1 MLPDCGPAP
10 DRVPGKSLTAKP
22 HLTHG
27 QRTTSSSHLLQP
39 SIVRSSRKSG
49 RRTNNTEIRSITMD
63 GFNGPPR
70 SYRPSPPPPP
80 PVQSQHDFNAGELTS
95 QFEQLL
101 RTRRLN
107 NLSSRPRSR
116 STSREPHTRSSSN
129 RAPSSHR
136 PSSQHPDSK
145 HHYSSRPPSQDLTP
159 GAHTPTHTYTS
170 VRNLP
175 KVATPPQDPGSLQFR
190 NRLITLSAVPTKYE
204 NPGLLDQ
211 ALEKIPLER
220 IYQEAEDESS
230 LLQAQAASLG
240 GNAKP
245 EWGYQDCVIRALLK

>member
-1 MLPDCGPAP
+1 
-10 DRVPGKSLTAKP
+10 
-22 HLTHG
+22 
-27 QRTTSSSHLLQP
+27 
-39 SIVRSSRKSG
+39 
-49 RRTNNTEIRSITMD
+49 MD
-63 GFNGPPR
+63 GYNGPPQ
-70 SYRPSPPPPP
+70 YRPPPPP
-80 PVQSQHDFNAGELTS
+80 PPPDHNERDFNASELTT

-107 NLSSRPRSR
+107 SLSTRSR
-116 STSREPHTRSSSN
+116 SRSNSRESPTHSAATRT
-129 RAPSSHR
+129 PSSHR
-136 PSSQHPDSK
+136 PSSQHHDSK
-145 HHYSSRPPSQDLTP
+145 HQYSSRPPSQDRTP
-159 GAHTPTHTYTS
+159 GTQTHTYTS

-175 KVATPPQDPGSLQFR
+175 KVASPPQDAASLQFR
-190 NRLITLSAVPTKYE
+190 NRLITLAAMPTKFE

>member
-1 MLPDCGPAP
+1 
-10 DRVPGKSLTAKP
+10 
-22 HLTHG
+22 
-27 QRTTSSSHLLQP
+27 
-39 SIVRSSRKSG
+39 
-49 RRTNNTEIRSITMD
+49 MD

-70 SYRPSPPPPP
+70 NDRPPPPPRPP

-107 NLSSRPRSR
+107 NLSTRSRSR
-116 STSREPHTRSSSN
+116 STSREPHTHPTSHRP
-129 RAPSSHR
+129 PSSHR
-136 PSSQHPDSK
+136 PSSQHHDSK
-145 HHYSSRPPSQDLTP
+145 HHYSSRPPSQDRTP
-159 GAHTPTHTYTS
+159 GAHTHTYTS

-175 KVATPPQDPGSLQFR
+175 KVATPPQDPASLQFR
-190 NRLITLSAVPTKYE
+190 NRLITLSAGPTKYE